1 MQSDFRSV
9 RDWLPI
15 FLIAVLPACGG
26 CDSAQQNADVPPVRT
41 ATVDSSSNSDKSATA
56 TGSPQSAKST
66 ADAAASGSG
75 KISESLQQAFDGMK
89 FYVPSSWKQLP
100 LSQMQMGIVAAKFG
114 LPQIGEDISLTL
126 STSGGSI
133 EDNIQR
139 WEGQFRDGEPL
150 TRETVS
156 IDGKEATIVRLQ
168 GTFSA
173 GFGRP
178 PEKDWRMI
186 GVIIPM
192 SQHNYFIKL
201 TGPAQ
206 EVSEAESEFLEFC
219 RSARRE

>member
-1 MQSDFRSV
+1 MQCSLRNAN
-9 RDWLPI
+9 DWPLFI
-15 FLIAVLPACGG
+15 VIAVLPMWSG
-26 CDSAQQNADVPPVRT
+26 CDLAQQNTDVPPVRT
-41 ATVDSSSNSDKSATA
+41 ATVDSTANSDKSATA
-56 TGSPQSAKST
+56 SGSPQSAQS
-66 ADAAASGSG
+66 ASGASVPG
-75 KISESLQQAFDGMK
+75 SVKASENLQQAFDGMK

-114 LPQIGEDISLTL
+114 LPEIGEDISLTL

-173 GFGRP
+173 GFGRA
-178 PEKDWRMI
+178 PESDWRMI

-192 SQHNYFIKL
+192 TQHNYFIKL

-206 EVSEAESEFLEFC
+206 EISEAESEFLEFC